1 MECMRLQGWDMGF
14 WKDHASPFCADF
26 TPDNLQAMA
35 GNMWN
40 AFSFTR
46 IKIAACGCVDWAKA
60 EKLMEEKK
68 TRASFK
74 HQQFNVELNKVGG
87 AQNLS
92 DSESISNMDGTQACG
107 DSD

>member
-1 MECMRLQGWDMGF
+1 MRLQGWDMAF
-14 WKDHASPFCADF
+14 WKDEASPFCADF

-60 EKLMEEKK
+60 VKLMEEKK
-68 TRASFK
+68 TRAKFA
-74 HQQFNVELNKVGG
+74 HQTFTAALTKVDGT
-87 AQNLS
+87 QDLS
-92 DSESISNMDGTQACG
+92 DSESMGNMDGTQPFG